1 MQARPTEARGL
12 AAMLLLF
19 LLGAVSSGAGSADD
33 GPAEEAYRA
42 GSEALRS
49 RNYEDAV
56 AALERALE
64 LRPEHTDSWLKLGIS
79 RSALLD
85 WDGAIEAYGRLLEI
99 DPEHA
104 KAHHNLGNVYFRR
117 GDLENAV
124 LEYGKALELEPDYML
139 AAFHRGW
146 MLRELGRADE
156 AERSFRL
163 CLELPAADPRATR
176 TRVDCVFG
184 LGSIRHRAGDYEA
197 SAQMMEQVLRVHRD
211 HLEAR
216 YYLGMA
222 YRQLGRTDEAEQ
234 QLEIHRQMLR
244 SRREQPSSSGGP
256 AGR

>member
-1 MQARPTEARGL
+1 MQACPTEARGL

-19 LLGAVSSGAGSADD
+19 LLGAMSTGAGSAAED
-33 GPAEEAYRA
+33 PAEKAYRA

-49 RNYEDAV
+49 RNYEDAM
-56 AALERALE
+56 AALERAVE
-64 LRPEHTDSWLKLGIS
+64 LHPEHSDSWLKLGIS
-79 RSALLD
+79 RSALGD
-85 WDGAIEAYGRLLEI
+85 WDGAIEAYGRLVEI

-104 KAHHNLGNVYFRR
+104 KAHYNLGNVHFRR

-124 LEYGKALELEPDYML
+124 VEYGKALELEPDYML
-139 AAFHRGW
+139 AAFNSGW
-146 MLRELGRADE
+146 MLRQLGRADE
-156 AERSFRL
+156 AERSFRR

-176 TRVDCVFG
+176 TRVACVFG

-197 SAQMMEQVLRVHRD
+197 SAQMMEQVLRVQRGHP
-211 HLEAR
+211 EAR

-244 SRREQPSSSGGP
+244 TFRKQPSPSGDQ
-256 AGR
+256 AER